1 MWSLTRFQS
10 SCLLFTGVS
19 FFFFVRLLLCAIL
32 QSKEKVV
39 VSFGLV
45 CSTFIAMSR
54 GSTYRSYF
62 LPLGDMD
69 GSQSVARSNILAS
82 RRIHSTIFKQFEFN
96 EDFTYKT
103 TSGTMQHDLCSRLP
117 PQLFCPAGSYWRCT

>member
-19 FFFFVRLLLCAIL
+19 FFFGEVVAMCN
-32 QSKEKVV
+32 SPVKEKVV

-69 GSQSVARSNILAS
+69 GSPSVARSNILAS